1 MNILAIDTS
10 AQVASVCVLDETVVL
25 SEFSV
30 NNKLTHSQT
39 LMPMVESAL
48 CCAKLSL
55 NDIDAFAVSAGP
67 GSFTGIRIGV
77 SAIKGLAYATGK
89 PCVPVSTLEA
99 LAHNVNTDGIVCA
112 AMDARCGQVY
122 NALFRQSAGAL
133 SRLCA
138 DRAISIKDLGADLLK
153 FDENIFLV
161 GDGADLCYNGLG
173 SENQALRPVPAHLKL
188 QRASSVG
195 LVALEQLQ
203 AGKSCSAAELM
214 PVYLRLPQAERELLK
229 KQKG

>member
-55 NDIDAFAVSAGP
+55 NDINAFAVSAGP

-99 LAHNVNTDGIVCA
+99 LAHNGNADGIVCA

-122 NALFRQSAGAL
+122 NALFRQSAGTL

-138 DRAISIKDLGADLLK
+138 DRAISIKDLGAALLK

-173 SENQALRPVPAHLKL
+173 SENPAIRQVPIHLKL
-188 QRASSVG
+188 QRASSAG
-195 LVALEQLQ
+195 LAALEQLR

>member
-55 NDIDAFAVSAGP
+55 NDIDAFAVSSRP
-67 GSFTGIRIGV
+67 GVVYRLRIGV
-77 SAIKGLAYATGK
+77 SAIKGLAYATGR
-89 PCVPVSTLEA
+89 A
-99 LAHNVNTDGIVCA
+99 LRPPSPPWRRLRTMATRMALSAPRWTRA
-112 AMDARCGQVY
+112 AGSLTPYSDRC
-122 NALFRQSAGAL
+122 RTL

-138 DRAISIKDLGADLLK
+138 DRAISIKSWADLLK

-173 SENQALRPVPAHLKL
+173 SET
-188 QRASSVG
+188 
-195 LVALEQLQ
+195 
-203 AGKSCSAAELM
+203 
-214 PVYLRLPQAERELLK
+214 RLSGGFQSI
-229 KQKG
+229 